1 MSDEALNR
9 ADMAH
14 DQNGRYDQH
23 DQQAWN
29 ALMHGML
36 DGTLNDA
43 ERERFGAIIAA
54 DEERAREFARAALL
68 HDAME
73 REFSA
78 APIGRRTA
86 RNVMWMQRAQRL
98 AVAAVLMIA
107 VGTLAYIGMRGSP
120 ANAAYVELARISAA
134 APAGMRTYVIRA
146 IAGDGR
152 VHSKDGRRADPS
164 VARGAGPQSGR
175 GTGRPQPSIDD
186 AVLNLGAAGCYV
198 LTRTGDD
205 GKSIVTGSDG
215 HYSWS
220 IPDRGAVRVSS
231 DLARFRGAL
240 PGEQHDLPFIDPKD
254 GLDVLMRSYD
264 IALGAAGEID
274 GRPVRLIVATRKADV
289 ARGPKGVELWYDSE
303 TAIIVRMQ
311 LDRLPQA
318 QGGPRAVTLD
328 LLAESPLDPAFFT
341 HELHHD
347 ADRQVINED

>member
-1 MSDEALNR
+1 M
-9 ADMAH
+9 
-14 DQNGRYDQH
+14 
-23 DQQAWN
+23 
-29 ALMHGML
+29 
-36 DGTLNDA
+36 
-43 ERERFGAIIAA
+43 
-54 DEERAREFARAALL
+54 
-68 HDAME
+68 
-73 REFSA
+73 
-78 APIGRRTA
+78 
-86 RNVMWMQRAQRL
+86 
-98 AVAAVLMIA
+98 
-107 VGTLAYIGMRGSP
+107 
-120 ANAAYVELARISAA
+120 
-134 APAGMRTYVIRA
+134 
-146 IAGDGR
+146 
-152 VHSKDGRRADPS
+152 
-164 VARGAGPQSGR
+164 
-175 GTGRPQPSIDD
+175 
-186 AVLNLGAAGCYV
+186 LNLGAAGCYV

-264 IALGAAGEID
+264 IALGVAGEID
-274 GRPVRLIVATRKADV
+274 GRPVRSIVATRKAGI

-311 LDRLPQA
+311 FDRLPQA